1 MRPIRDPEGA
11 ELNHLLAV
19 CDLTGSRVL
28 EVGCSDGKFIRQYA
42 HLPGR
47 VVGIDPVMSD
57 LRTAIQ
63 EPALSSSRVN
73 FLQTMGENLPF
84 LQHTFDVAIFACSL

>member
-11 ELNHLLAV
+11 ELSHLLAV

-28 EVGCSDGKFIRQYA
+28 EVGCGDGKFTRQYA
-42 HLPGR
+42 HLPSQ
-47 VVGIDPVMSD
+47 VVGIDPVILD

-63 EPALSSSRVN
+63 DPALSSARVGIA
-73 FLQTMGENLPF
+73 QTKGENLPF
-84 LQHTFDVAIFACSL
+84 PQHTFDIAIFACSL